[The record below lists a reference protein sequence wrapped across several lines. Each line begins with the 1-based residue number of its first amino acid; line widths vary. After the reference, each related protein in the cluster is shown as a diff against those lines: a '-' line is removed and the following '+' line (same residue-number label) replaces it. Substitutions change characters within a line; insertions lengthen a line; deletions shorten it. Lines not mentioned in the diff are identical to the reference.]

1 VSCSEAI
8 WIDARAVQVPQTTP
22 RERLRDSEPML
33 RYYRGGKDR
42 TTRRGGKMR
51 ARDDVTMAVEIHAD
65 AVLRACAVYLRE
77 KADRE
82 DAFQETFVRYARSNK
97 TFRSEEHRKA
107 WLIRV
112 AINICKDMLKRASS
126 RVDSL
131 DAALEQGVAVMGDD
145 GMEGQREL
153 ENEGLLA
160 ALGQL
165 EERYRTVLYLKYYEG
180 YTAAQIAAITGMPE
194 NTVYTNL
201 SRGKRQL
208 LGVIQGG

>member
-1 VSCSEAI
+1 
-8 WIDARAVQVPQTTP
+8 
-22 RERLRDSEPML
+22 
-33 RYYRGGKDR
+33 
-42 TTRRGGKMR
+42 MR

-65 AVLRACAVYLRE
+65 AELRACAVYLRE

-82 DAFQETFVRYARSNK
+82 DAFQETFLRYARSNK

-131 DAALEQGVAVMGDD
+131 DAAVEHGVAVMGDD

-153 ENEGLLA
+153 ESEGLLV

-208 LGVIQGG
+208 LGVIQNG

>member
-1 VSCSEAI
+1 
-8 WIDARAVQVPQTTP
+8 
-22 RERLRDSEPML
+22 
-33 RYYRGGKDR
+33 
-42 TTRRGGKMR
+42 MR

-201 SRGKRQL
+201 SRGKHQL